1 VKKSEVIVG
10 EEYAVGR
17 RRAWGTPPVL
27 RVRVL
32 YGASHDKAIRGGGFG
47 YRLRTRAVFGWVC
60 QALEKETGLND
71 AALMFVEGREILC
84 LWSEHL
90 GEVKLKRE
98 RERKERERAEH
109 TGGS

>member
-47 YRLRTRAVFGWVC
+47 YRPRTWAVFGWVC
-60 QALEKETGLND
+60 QALEKETGLNLD

-90 GEVKLKRE
+90 L
-98 RERKERERAEH
+98 EH